1 MSKPY
6 GIISDTHHH
15 NWTAFS
21 HTNADGINS
30 RLEWI
35 LLETHRAADAVHKAG
50 GDTLV
55 HAGDLFHVRGSVA
68 PSVLNPTLATYKQLV
83 DSGMKI
89 VINAGNHDLEG
100 RHADDV
106 SSAITALKEVGCTI
120 INKPTIL
127 QESGLALVP
136 YIGKVTDLKAAL
148 EKLQDE
154 TDAPNCDL
162 IIHAGIDGVIK
173 GLPDHGLDAEY
184 LSKLKFVKTFAG
196 HYHHHKKL
204 HDRVWSIG
212 ALTHQ
217 TWGDIGTKA
226 GFLIVSGKPVSDP
239 ESVKWFSS
247 HAPSFVEID
256 GTTKPEEIPLI
267 VDGNYVRAKIFSSKT
282 SEIEDLRK
290 YLEGEGARGVT
301 IVSQPKTGVTRTA
314 STVKAGASLEVSVNE
329 YIKGAGYGRQSELAV
344 LCDDILKEAR
354 EAA

>member
-1 MSKPY
+1 MKPY

-21 HTNADGINS
+21 HTTSTGVNS

-35 LLETHRAADAVHKAG
+35 LLETHRAADAVFKAG

-68 PSVLNPTLATYKQLV
+68 PSVLNPTLATYKTIV
-83 DSGMKI
+83 DAGMKI
-89 VINAGNHDLEG
+89 IINAGNHDLEG
-100 RHADDV
+100 REASDV

-120 INKPTIL
+120 INTPTVL
-127 QESGLALVP
+127 PHQGLALCP
-136 YIGKVTDLKAAL
+136 YIGKVADLKKAL
-148 EKLQDE
+148 ETLQDE
-154 TDAPNCDL
+154 MDAPNCDL
-162 IIHAGIDGVIK
+162 IVHAGIDGVIK

-184 LSKLKFVKTFAG
+184 LAKLKFVKTFAG

-204 HDRVWSIG
+204 RDGAGGMGGVWSIG

-217 TWGDIGTKA
+217 TWSDTGTKA
-226 GFLIVSGKPVSDP
+226 GFLVVNGP
-239 ESVKWFSS
+239 EVTWHAS

-267 VDGNYVRAKIFSSKT
+267 VDGNYVRAKIFSSKP
-282 SEIEDLRK
+282 SEIENLRK
-290 YLEGEGARGVT
+290 FLEGEGARGVT
-301 IVSQPKTGVTRTA
+301 IVSQPKAGVTRTA
-314 STVKAGASLEVSVNE
+314 STVKAGASLEVSVSD
-329 YIKGAGYGRQSELAV
+329 YIKGAGYGRQTELAV
-344 LCDDILKEAR
+344 LCDEILKEAR

>member
-1 MSKPY
+1 MKPY
-6 GIISDTHHH
+6 GLISDTHHH

-21 HTNADGINS
+21 HTTAEGINS

-35 LLETHRAADAVHKAG
+35 LLETHRAADAVFKAG

-68 PSVLNPTLATYKQLV
+68 PSVLNPTLATYKQIV
-83 DSGMKI
+83 DGGMKI
-89 VINAGNHDLEG
+89 IINAGNHDLEG
-100 RHADDV
+100 RQAADV

-120 INKPTIL
+120 INQPTVL
-127 QESGLALVP
+127 AKEGLALCP
-136 YIGKVTDLKAAL
+136 YISKVADLKAAL

-162 IIHAGIDGVIK
+162 IVHAGIDGVIK

-184 LSKLKFVKTFAG
+184 LSKLKFVRTFAG

-226 GFLIVSGKPVSDP
+226 GFLVISGR
-239 ESVKWFSS
+239 EVKWHAS
-247 HAPSFVEID
+247 HAPSFVEVD
-256 GTTKPEEIPLI
+256 GSTKPEEIPLI
-267 VDGNYVRAKIFSSKT
+267 VDGNYVRAKIVNSKS

-290 YLEGEGARGVT
+290 YLIGEGAKGVT
-301 IVSQPKTGVTRTA
+301 IISQPKTGVTRTA
-314 STVKAGASLEVSVNE
+314 SSVKAGASLDVSVAD
-329 YIKGAGYGRQSELAV
+329 YIKGAAYDREAELTV